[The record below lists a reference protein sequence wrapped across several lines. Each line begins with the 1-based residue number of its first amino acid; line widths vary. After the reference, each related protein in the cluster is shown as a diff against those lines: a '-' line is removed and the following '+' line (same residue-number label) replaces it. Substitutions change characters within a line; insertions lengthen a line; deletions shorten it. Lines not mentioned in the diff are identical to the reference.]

1 MALSAIHTRNI
12 KGDLYGGVTAAVVAL
27 PLALAFG
34 VSSGAGAIAGLYG
47 AIFVG
52 LFAALFGGTSS
63 QVSGPTGPMT
73 VVMAAVYTQYVALDP
88 VTGPA
93 IAFTVVMLSGI
104 FQILFGV
111 LRLGHYI
118 TQVPFPVISGF
129 MTGIGIIIICIELGP
144 VFGHDSAKSVATA
157 LRQLPDQI
165 QNLHL
170 PALLIAVGTLL
181 LNIFWPKNWGRIIP
195 APLMVLL
202 LGTLAALSLP
212 ESLAVETIGHIPT
225 GLPDWHLPVFSSALI
240 AEMLVSALML
250 AALGSIDS
258 LLTSLVA
265 DNMTRSQ
272 HHSNKELIGQ
282 GIGNLV
288 AGFFGGLP
296 GAGATMRTVVNIRA
310 GGQTP
315 LSGTVHA
322 LILLVAVLGAG
333 AAAEHIPLAVL
344 AGILLKVGWDII
356 DWSFLKRI
364 HTAPPFVSFLMLLVL
379 GLTLF
384 VDLITAVGV
393 GVFIANAYTVKRLSE
408 IQLENLKVYQG
419 HESEQELS
427 QQERSLLAASG
438 GKTLL
443 YVLRGP
449 ISFAAAK
456 GVSQKLMA
464 YQNYEHLILD
474 MSDVPFIGSSTAM
487 VIEELLA
494 QSKEAGCRVSVV
506 GLQNPVAYTLQKLKV
521 LHQIPEEERFLS
533 REEAFLSLEQRPEA
547 V

>member
-1 MALSAIHTRNI
+1 
-12 KGDLYGGVTAAVVAL
+12 
-27 PLALAFG
+27 
-34 VSSGAGAIAGLYG
+34 GAGARAGLYG
-47 AIFVG
+47 TIFVG
-52 LFAALFGGTSS
+52 LFAALFGGTPS

-73 VVMAAVYTQYVALDP
+73 VIMAAVYTQYVALDP

-93 IAFTVVMLSGI
+93 IAFTVVMLSGL

-111 LRLGHYI
+111 LRLGQYI

-157 LRQLPDQI
+157 LSQLPYQI
-165 QNLHL
+165 QNLHW
-170 PALLIAVGTLL
+170 PALLIAAGTLL
-181 LNIFWPKNWGRIIP
+181 LNILWPKSWGRIIP
-195 APLMVLL
+195 APLMALL

-212 ESLAVETIGHIPT
+212 PALAVDTIGEIPS
-225 GLPDWHLPVFSSALI
+225 GLPEWHLPVFSPELI
-240 AEMLVSALML
+240 GEMLVSAIML

-265 DNMTRSQ
+265 DNMTRTQ
-272 HHSNKELIGQ
+272 HKSDKELIGQ
-282 GIGNLV
+282 GLGNLI
-288 AGFFGGLP
+288 AGLFGGLP

-310 GGQTP
+310 GGSTP
-315 LSGTVHA
+315 VSGSVHA
-322 LILLVAVLGAG
+322 LVLLIAVLGAG
-333 AAAEHIPLAVL
+333 SAAEHIPLAVL

-364 HTAPPFVSFLMLLVL
+364 HSAPPFVSFLMLLVL

-408 IQLENLKVYQG
+408 IQLENLKIYQG

-427 QQERSLLAASG
+427 DDERSLLASSG

-464 YQNYEHLILD
+464 YQNYNHLILD

-487 VIEELLA
+487 VIEELLT
-494 QSKEAGCRVSVV
+494 QSQAAGCRVSVV

-521 LHQIPEEERFLS
+521 LHQIPEQERF
-533 REEAFLSLEQRPEA
+533 EHWTESLA
-547 V
+547 GGDS

>member
-1 MALSAIHTRNI
+1 MALPELDARSL
-12 KGDLYGGVTAAVVAL
+12 KGDLYGGITAAVVAL

-52 LFAALFGGTSS
+52 LFAALFGGTPS

-93 IAFTVVMLSGI
+93 IAFTVVMLSGL

-111 LRLGHYI
+111 LRLGQYI

-129 MTGIGIIIICIELGP
+129 MTGIGTIIICIELGP

-157 LRQLPDQI
+157 LSQLPNQI

-170 PALLIAVGTLL
+170 PALLIAAGTLL
-181 LNIFWPKNWGRIIP
+181 LNILWPKSWGRIIP
-195 APLMVLL
+195 APLMALL

-212 ESLAVETIGHIPT
+212 PALAVDTIGEIPS
-225 GLPDWHLPVFSSALI
+225 GLPEWHLPVFSPELI
-240 AEMLVSALML
+240 GEMLISAVML

-265 DNMTRSQ
+265 DNMTRTQ
-272 HHSNKELIGQ
+272 HRSDKELIGQ
-282 GIGNLV
+282 GLGNLI

-310 GGQTP
+310 GGSTP
-315 LSGTVHA
+315 VSGAVHA
-322 LILLVAVLGAG
+322 LVLLIAVLGAG
-333 AAAEHIPLAVL
+333 SAAEHIPLAVL

-408 IQLENLKVYQG
+408 IQLENLKIYQG

-427 QQERSLLAASG
+427 DEERRLLAASG

-474 MSDVPFIGSSTAM
+474 MSEVPFIGSSTAM

-494 QSKEAGCRVSVV
+494 QSQAAGCRVSVV

-521 LHQIPEEERFLS
+521 LHQIPEVERFETRKSAMDNL
-533 REEAFLSLEQRPEA
+533 RQPTN
-547 V
+547 

>member
-1 MALSAIHTRNI
+1 MALPELDARSL
-12 KGDLYGGVTAAVVAL
+12 KGDLYGGITAAVVAL

-52 LFAALFGGTSS
+52 LFAALFGGTPS

-93 IAFTVVMLSGI
+93 IAFTVVMLSGL
-104 FQILFGV
+104 FQILFGA
-111 LRLGHYI
+111 LRLGQYI

-157 LRQLPDQI
+157 LSQLPNQI

-170 PALLIAVGTLL
+170 PALLIAAGTLL
-181 LNIFWPKNWGRIIP
+181 LNILWPKSWGRIIP
-195 APLMVLL
+195 APLMALL

-212 ESLAVETIGHIPT
+212 PALAVDTIGEIPS
-225 GLPDWHLPVFSSALI
+225 GLPEWHLPVFSPELI
-240 AEMLVSALML
+240 GEMLISAVML

-265 DNMTRSQ
+265 DNMTRTQ
-272 HHSNKELIGQ
+272 HKSDKELIGQ
-282 GIGNLV
+282 GLGNLI

-310 GGQTP
+310 GGSTP
-315 LSGTVHA
+315 VSGAVHA
-322 LILLVAVLGAG
+322 LVLLIAVLGAG
-333 AAAEHIPLAVL
+333 SAAEHIPLAVL

-393 GVFIANAYTVKRLSE
+393 GVFIANVYTVKRLSE
-408 IQLENLKVYQG
+408 IQLENLKIYQG

-427 QQERSLLAASG
+427 DEERRLLAGSG

-474 MSDVPFIGSSTAM
+474 MSEVPFIGSSTAM

-494 QSKEAGCRVSVV
+494 QSQAAGCRVSVV

-521 LHQIPEEERFLS
+521 LHQIPEVERFETRKNAMDNL
-533 REEAFLSLEQRPEA
+533 RQPTN
-547 V
+547 

>member
-1 MALSAIHTRNI
+1 MALPVLDARSL
-12 KGDLYGGVTAAVVAL
+12 KGDLYGGITAAVVAL

-52 LFAALFGGTSS
+52 LFAALFGGTPS

-93 IAFTVVMLSGI
+93 IAFTVVMLSGL

-111 LRLGHYI
+111 LRLGQYI

-144 VFGHDSAKSVATA
+144 VFGHDSAKSVVTA
-157 LRQLPDQI
+157 LSQLPYQI
-165 QNLHL
+165 QNLHW
-170 PALLIAVGTLL
+170 PALLIAAGTLL
-181 LNIFWPKNWGRIIP
+181 LNILWPKSWGRIIP
-195 APLMVLL
+195 APLMALL

-212 ESLAVETIGHIPT
+212 PALAVDTIGEIPS
-225 GLPDWHLPVFSSALI
+225 GLPEWHLPVFSPELI
-240 AEMLVSALML
+240 GEMLISAVML

-265 DNMTRSQ
+265 DNMTRTQ
-272 HHSNKELIGQ
+272 HKSDKELIGQ
-282 GIGNLV
+282 GLGNLV

-310 GGQTP
+310 GGSTP
-315 LSGTVHA
+315 VSGAVHA
-322 LILLVAVLGAG
+322 LVLLIAVLGAG
-333 AAAEHIPLAVL
+333 SAAEHIPLAVL

-364 HTAPPFVSFLMLLVL
+364 HSAPPFVSFMMLLVL

-427 QQERSLLAASG
+427 IEERGLLAASG

-521 LHQIPEEERFLS
+521 LHQIPEQERFES
-533 REEAFLSLEQRPEA
+533 RQDAMDNLAEGYSD
-547 V
+547 